1 MKQSLTDFAI
11 AFLIVAAAGAGYAVW
26 HSVVLA
32 KSTLVAN
39 VEHRIAVKTEAA
51 SRITSV
57 RAALAEI
64 EGDEQTIQNYFVS
77 KARIVSFID
86 EIQQQGKS
94 LGATVGV
101 LSVSSVEASEYPT
114 LALTFAIEGTFDA
127 VMRAVGAIEYAPYD
141 LAITSFS
148 MKQVSTHVWHA
159 DLKIAVGSVQVHTK
173 ADSDTTNSSAP

>member
-1 MKQSLTDFAI
+1 MKQSLTDLAI
-11 AFLIVAAAGAGYAVW
+11 ACVVAGVVGAGYMAWDSAVI
-26 HSVVLA
+26 A

-77 KARIVSFID
+77 KSRIVSFID
-86 EIQQQGKS
+86 EVEQQGRR

-101 LSVSSVEASEYPT
+101 LSVSSVDTPEYPV
-114 LALTFAIEGTFDA
+114 LSLTFAIEGTFDA
-127 VMRAVGAIEYAPYD
+127 VMRTVGAIEYAAYD
-141 LAITSFS
+141 LAIASFS
-148 MKQVSTHVWHA
+148 MNQVSASVWHA
-159 DLKIAVGSVQVHTK
+159 DLKIVVGSVQVHTK
-173 ADSDTTNSSAP
+173 AGDGAAEPSTP